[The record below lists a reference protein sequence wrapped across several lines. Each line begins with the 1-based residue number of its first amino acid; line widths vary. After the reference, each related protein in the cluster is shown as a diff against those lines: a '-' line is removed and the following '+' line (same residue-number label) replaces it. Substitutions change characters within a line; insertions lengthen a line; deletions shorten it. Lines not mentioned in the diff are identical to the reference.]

1 MNKLAPT
8 FLLALLALLGTGAA
22 QAQRDYED
30 DRRYCASGR
39 SGLDFR
45 SCMRQFRHDR
55 EGDERDGYD
64 RDGRERYDRDGRER
78 YERRGYDNRGDYDRR
93 QGQGQGWGEPAPRY
107 EPQWQQPQPERP
119 RLSDMQQRALD
130 NCALLAPRD
139 QPRCRATVMS
149 TVR

>member
-22 QAQRDYED
+22 QAQRDHED

-39 SGLDFR
+39 SGLDYR
-45 SCMRQFRHDR
+45 SCMRQLRRDR
-55 EGDERDGYD
+55 EGYERDGYE
-64 RDGRERYDRDGRER
+64 RDGYGRERERDR

-93 QGQGQGWGEPAPRY
+93 QGQGQGWGEAAPRY
-107 EPQWQQPQPERP
+107 QQPQPDRSK
-119 RLSDMQQRALD
+119 LSDMQQRALD
-130 NCALLAPRD
+130 NCAMLAPRD